1 MWTLGINWK
10 WHDSSAA
17 LVDSDGRV
25 VAFSEEERFVRRKH
39 AWDTFPALAAQFCLR
54 AAGITWRDID
64 TVAVGWKFRHL
75 AQEAD
80 TVLSTLFDAD
90 IRSRD
95 RPKMEFVQHHLA
107 HALSTFHASGFE
119 RAGVLVVDGSGEVDS
134 ATVYSADRV
143 GGLVRLRSW
152 DRRFSLGSLYMAA
165 TQMMGFGRLD
175 AGKTMGLASYGFGE
189 GAALPVADFAEGRV
203 DERSPAAAMSA
214 EPHFDE
220 FTEAWSAYL
229 KDTFGPVRAAGADLH
244 TDPVARTVAAG
255 AQRSVEAALTAL
267 HRETVRLTGQ
277 EAVCL
282 AGGVALNCVA
292 NGLLPEP
299 VYIPP
304 FPHDA
309 GVALGAAWA
318 VCPPKR
324 LSAPLSPYLGL
335 DLRHG
340 PDELARLREA
350 GCLVSG
356 FEPSRVVEALLE
368 GRIGAVAE
376 GQAEIGPRALG
387 HRSIIAVPRP
397 ASVQGNVNELKS
409 RERWRPFAP
418 VATPQYAARLW
429 PAQGLRERYMI
440 GTVEVFEDSRSIL
453 PGAVHVDGTTRPQVL
468 GPDGCVSIRALLD
481 TMAAAGQPP
490 VLVNTSLNR
499 RGEPIVNSA
508 ADAVDA
514 FLGIGLDFLVL
525 DGLYIERPDQPGEHR
540 SGRSADDRA

>member
-17 LVDSDGRV
+17 LVDGEGRV
-25 VAFSEEERFVRRKH
+25 VAFSEEERFIRQKH
-39 AWDTFPALAAQFCLR
+39 AFGNFPVQAAQYCLR
-54 AAGITWRDID
+54 TAGITWRDVD
-64 TVAVGWKFRHL
+64 TVSVGWNFGHL
-75 AQEAD
+75 AAQAD
-80 TVLSTLFDAD
+80 AVLSTLFDVE
-90 IRSRD
+90 IRGRD
-95 RPKMEFVQHHLA
+95 RPKMEFVPHHLA
-107 HALSTFHASGFE
+107 HALSSFHASGFE

-134 ATVYSADRV
+134 ATIYSADRDR
-143 GGLVRLRSW
+143 GLTPLRSW
-152 DRRFSLGSLYMAA
+152 DRRFSLGSLYVAV

-175 AGKTMGLASYGFGE
+175 AGKTMGLAPYGFGE
-189 GAALPVADFAEGRV
+189 GAALPVADFAQGRV
-203 DERSPAAAMSA
+203 DERSPAAVMSA
-214 EPHFDE
+214 ETGFGA
-220 FTEAWSAYL
+220 FVEAWAGHL

-244 TDPVARTVAAG
+244 TDPVARKAAAG

-267 HRETVRLTGQ
+267 HRETVLLSGQ

-318 VCPPKR
+318 VCPPKQ
-324 LSAPLSPYLGL
+324 PPGPMSPYLGL

-340 PDELARLREA
+340 REELARLREA
-350 GCLVSG
+350 GCTVSE
-356 FEPSRVVEALLE
+356 FEPGRAVEALLA

-376 GQAEIGPRALG
+376 GRAEIGPRALG
-387 HRSIIAVPRP
+387 HRSIIALPRP
-397 ASVQGNVNELKS
+397 ASIKGAINGLKT
-409 RERWRPFAP
+409 REPWRPFAP
-418 VATPQYAARLW
+418 VTTPDYAGRLW
-429 PAQGLRERYMI
+429 AAQGLRERYMI
-440 GTVEVFEDSRSIL
+440 GTVKVFSGSRGIL

-468 GPDGCVSIRALLD
+468 GPDGCASIRALLS
-481 TMAAAGQPP
+481 TLAASGQPP
-490 VLVNTSLNR
+490 VLVNTSFNR

-514 FLGIGLDFLVL
+514 FLGIGLDFLLL
-525 DGLYIERPDQPGEHR
+525 DGLYIERPSQCLARHEIEN
-540 SGRSADDRA
+540 